1 MENFNPALF
10 MENNP
15 SILCPQTCYKYHSM
29 RFRKG
34 QLEKRTNKKSV
45 DTPEWN
51 GNGGTVGRKND
62 LCSHDAEGMPGLPH
76 NWHSQA
82 KKANALYGI
91 LVVYAKKKNKI
102 KKSKSPRALA
112 HTHAQ
117 RKKKEIN
124 TFQ

>member
-15 SILCPQTCYKYHSM
+15 SILCPQMCYKYHSM
-29 RFRKG
+29 TFRKKPAS
-34 QLEKRTNKKSV
+34 ETNKKKKIV

-51 GNGGTVGRKND
+51 GNGGTVGRKNA

-82 KKANALYGI
+82 MKANTLYGI
-91 LVVYAKKKNKI
+91 LTVYAKKK
-102 KKSKSPRALA
+102 
-112 HTHAQ
+112 
-117 RKKKEIN
+117 
-124 TFQ
+124 